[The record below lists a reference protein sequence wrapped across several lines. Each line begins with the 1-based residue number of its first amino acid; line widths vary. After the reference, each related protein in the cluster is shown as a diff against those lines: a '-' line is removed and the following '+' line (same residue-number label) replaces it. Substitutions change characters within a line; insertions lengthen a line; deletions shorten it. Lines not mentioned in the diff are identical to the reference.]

1 MGGGFD
7 AFEVLA
13 SGAFDHLNCQ
23 HTKSQMPGS
32 LPEGVGWG
40 EGGKGSF
47 GIDLYIMRCSCIFQR
62 CLQAVTKD

>member
-1 MGGGFD
+1 MGGG
-7 AFEVLA
+7 FEVLA

-32 LPEGVGWG
+32 LPEG

-47 GIDLYIMRCSCIFQR
+47 GIDFYIMRCSCIFQR
-62 CLQAVTKD
+62 CLHAVTKN

>member
-23 HTKSQMPGS
+23 HTKSQMPRG
-32 LPEGVGWG
+32 LPEGG
-40 EGGKGSF
+40 EEGQF
-47 GIDLYIMRCSCIFQR
+47 WN
-62 CLQAVTKD
+62 